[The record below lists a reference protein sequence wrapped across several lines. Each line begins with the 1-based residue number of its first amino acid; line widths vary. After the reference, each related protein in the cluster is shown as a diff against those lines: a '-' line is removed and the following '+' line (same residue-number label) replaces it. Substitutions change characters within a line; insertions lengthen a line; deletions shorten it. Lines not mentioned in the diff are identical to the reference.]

1 MAEKAQLTRTEKN
14 ILELFRKYYL
24 AAADNDTIYDPTA
37 WALYQV
43 WRWHDEHR
51 TKRKSQ

>member
-1 MAEKAQLTRTEKN
+1 MAEKEKLTRTEQR

-24 AAADNDTIYDPTA
+24 QAAHDDTIYDPTA

>member
-1 MAEKAQLTRTEKN
+1 MAEQGELTRTEKR
-14 ILELFRKYYL
+14 ILVLFRKYYRE
-24 AAADNDTIYDPTA
+24 AAHNDTIYDPVA